1 MLSLM
6 LLFPATSVFARQV
19 TLAWNANPEPIL
31 GGYRLYYGQTSR
43 NYTVVEDVGN
53 QTTYTLFGLAD
64 DRPYYFAVTA
74 YDSTNRIES
83 AFSNEVFLTAATL
96 LANLES
102 PQQGS
107 FESGIGLIRG
117 WVCQANTVEVQIDGG
132 ERQQV
137 AYGTP
142 SATALTP
149 CEPLPITWN
158 SPTSPSP

>member
-1 MLSLM
+1 MKQIFFTSVANRFDLARVTRWLAMLSLM

-83 AFSNEVFLTAATL
+83 AFSWKVRSRVRSKA
-96 LANLES
+96 
-102 PQQGS
+102 GS
-107 FESGIGLIRG
+107 G
-117 WVCQANTVEVQIDGG
+117 
-132 ERQQV
+132 
-137 AYGTP
+137 
-142 SATALTP
+142 
-149 CEPLPITWN
+149 
-158 SPTSPSP
+158 